1 MLNGPEVPLM
11 VLFVSIA
18 TMFIMRGPFGRAIAE
33 RIAGRVRTATEDQ
46 DVRELKGEVEELRN
60 QLADVQE
67 RLDFAERVIARKDD
81 RVGALPK
88 RGVGGAADAPR

>member
-18 TMFIMRGPFGRAIAE
+18 AMFIMRGPFGRALAE
-33 RIAGRVRTATEDQ
+33 RLAGRARSASEDQ

-88 RGVGGAADAPR
+88 GGT

>member
-1 MLNGPEVPLM
+1 VLNGPEVPLM

-18 TMFIMRGPFGRAIAE
+18 AMFIMRGPFGRALAE
-33 RIAGRVRTATEDQ
+33 RLAGRARSASEDQ

-88 RGVGGAADAPR
+88 GGT

>member
-18 TMFIMRGPFGRAIAE
+18 AMFIMRGPFGRAIAE
-33 RIAGRVRTATEDQ
+33 RIAGRARTATEDQ
-46 DVRELKGEVEELRN
+46 EVRELKAEVEELRN

-88 RGVGGAADAPR
+88 GGT

>member
-1 MLNGPEVPLM
+1 VLNGPEVPLM

-18 TMFIMRGPFGRAIAE
+18 AMFIMRGPFGRALAE
-33 RIAGRVRTATEDQ
+33 RLAGRARSASEDH

-88 RGVGGAADAPR
+88 GGT

>member
-1 MLNGPEVPLM
+1 VLNGPEVPLM

-18 TMFIMRGPFGRAIAE
+18 AMFIMRGPFGRAIAE
-33 RIAGRVRTATEDQ
+33 RIAGRARTAAEDQ

-81 RVGALPK
+81 HVAALPK
-88 RGVGGAADAPR
+88 RGVE

>member
-1 MLNGPEVPLM
+1 VLNGPEVPLM

-18 TMFIMRGPFGRAIAE
+18 AMFIMRGPFGRAIAE
-33 RIAGRVRTATEDQ
+33 RIAGRARTATEDQ
-46 DVRELKGEVEELRN
+46 EVRELKGEVEELRN

-88 RGVGGAADAPR
+88 GGT